1 MSLKI
6 LDFIFGDCSSKWNI
20 TYNMIGLNALVLI
33 SHGLRGRPDFVG
45 KVKEPWGWRT
55 KKRPPSWGLEK
66 PIPRPV

>member
-1 MSLKI
+1 
-6 LDFIFGDCSSKWNI
+6 
-20 TYNMIGLNALVLI
+20 MIGLNALVLI